1 LKLAIFAFGFATVVG
16 AQEPP
21 AWIPPMR
28 APTSAS
34 IADDTSL
41 DAPTFLGFYLWTQA
55 LWQYVD
61 DGKDGFTLERGDI
74 VGGRLVG
81 GMGLGR
87 FGVELRADVSGLKEQ
102 FKADDPATYT
112 TLEVFAG
119 AHFVAY
125 ASHGA
130 QVGPIIAAGTV
141 ANKQSPDGIALSF
154 YGGGARFAG
163 YGAEVH
169 ALVARHDYLPL
180 GGWRMSLSAHIP
192 VSGKLY
198 AVGDIVMGRD
208 GYARVGI
215 AVRMK

>member
-1 LKLAIFAFGFATVVG
+1 MRLATLLLGLATAAI
-16 AQEPP
+16 AQESPP
-21 AWIPPMR
+21 QVSLA
-28 APTSAS
+28 TSAP

-61 DGKDGFTLERGDI
+61 DRNGGFTLERGDI

-81 GMGLGR
+81 GIGFGR

-112 TLEVFAG
+112 TLEAFAG

-125 ASHGA
+125 ANHGA

-141 ANKQSPDGIALSF
+141 ANKQSPNGIALSF

-169 ALVARHDYLPL
+169 ALVGRHDYLPF

-192 VSGKLY
+192 VSGKMY
-198 AVGDIVMGRD
+198 AVGDIVTGRD
-208 GYARVGI
+208 GYARVGM
-215 AVRMK
+215 AVKMK